1 MGWLEKTPPQGSLI
15 FQRRWVRL
23 DADYLKY
30 FKNDKMVFSKR
41 IIPVTMIINVGR
53 VGEQRFEVVTPNRI
67 FLFRAE
73 SKLER
78 NEWMMA
84 LQDTMW
90 DQRQCGN
97 ITIHPPSHMQG
108 LLELQGHSKIYTVAC
123 IDKVFLY
130 RNAEEFQ
137 AGIGIT
143 SIEMNMSAVK
153 DTDRRAFELITPYKT
168 FRFIAESSEAKEEW
182 VEAMRSSINESFSSH
197 EVAKK
202 IWSMESNRFCADCGK
217 AQPKWAAI
225 NLCVV
230 ICEPCAVEHRRL
242 GSDISKVQSLEA
254 DKKVW
259 TDELIQ
265 LFLLLGNEQ
274 ANVFW
279 AANVPPGNALS
290 PSSTSEDRES
300 FISAKYQEG
309 RYRCYHQH
317 FGHQEELNNA
327 LCMNLQTNDVLE
339 TLCLVFC
346 GADVHCDT
354 GCSAFPTPISLAESY
369 NQALQAEFLRQN
381 QNTHIP
387 SPELR
392 HHVGKAPVIGT
403 ASITRR
409 GYLFKTGSMT
419 KPITT
424 RRGKEEFSQRWC
436 TLNCDKFSYYVN
448 EKNSSP
454 NGELKMKEIA
464 CLAVNPPEK
473 HGYAHTFEIYSTS
486 GRLYLF
492 GADDL
497 LSVREW
503 IKSIAKAFIPLSAG
517 DIVCMDFERIGKLC
531 YRDELNVQD
540 PQVGYFSLAGTMLHG
555 SLEGGERMDIDLR
568 KLNELSS
575 LKQNTVLALVDSS
588 RTLQIE
594 SEQKLDF
601 LGWSAAIKKSV
612 QCTGNILSQQQ
623 LTHLNVPVIVDC
635 CISYTAK
642 YGLTLEGIYRK
653 SGVNSSITTLLEV
666 FRQDA
671 RRVRLCEE
679 DHNVEDVSGVLK
691 RFFRDLE
698 DSIFT
703 SQASPQ
709 WLGTYTIREV
719 SQRAVQYQSLLSSMP
734 PVNKAT
740 LQALINH
747 LHCIQHFADI
757 NQMSQYNLAI
767 VFGPTLFQ
775 TDGRDSRASQVVEE
789 LIGHYV
795 TIFSVNEQEL
805 QKQLEEIRLIIKLQ
819 GKGVKQIKSP
829 HIICT
834 VYLEEREET
843 CEQHVKIPD
852 NMTAAELVVKILA
865 QSKISLNEQECWSCF
880 EMNER
885 EGTERSLHYQEKVL
899 PIIHSLG
906 TEKILLVKRN
916 FTMKA
921 MLSYLGKETKGWR
934 SGVMKFREERTLLG
948 CGSFHDRFFVLSDS
962 SLRLFKE
969 VQSIRPE
976 REWPVKSLKVYEGIK
991 ARLRPPTRWG
1001 MTIVSE
1007 DDRKQSQRWYMCF
1020 ETQIDMIEWMATFM
1034 SIQHKG
1040 NVWPEE
1046 YTQVE

>member
-1 MGWLEKTPPQGSLI
+1 MYSDSMSSICGDSSNPDRCSNISRPSISDSISLFSAGSVALQEEDPIPHASTVIKMGWLEKTPPQGSLI

-23 DADYLKY
+23 DTDYLKY
-30 FKNDKMVFSKR
+30 FKNDKMIFSKR
-41 IIPVTMIINVGR
+41 IIPITTIINVAR

-67 FLFRAE
+67 LLFRVE
-73 SKLER
+73 SKLKR
-78 NEWMMA
+78 NEWIMA
-84 LQDTMW
+84 LQGTMW
-90 DQRQCGN
+90 DQRQCGD

-168 FRFIAESSEAKEEW
+168 FRFIAESGEAKEEW

-202 IWSMESNRFCADCGK
+202 IWSVESNRFCADCGK

-230 ICEPCAVEHRRL
+230 ICEPCAVEHRHL
-242 GSDISKVQSLEA
+242 GSNISKVQSLEA

-259 TDELIQ
+259 TDEFIQ

-279 AANVPPGNALS
+279 AANMPPGNALS

-381 QNTHIP
+381 QNTYIP

-392 HHVGKAPVIGT
+392 HHVGKAPDIGT

-424 RRGKEEFSQRWC
+424 RRAKEEFSQRWC
-436 TLNCDKFSYYVN
+436 TLNYDKFSYYAN

-454 NGELKMKEIA
+454 NGELKMKELA

-497 LSVREW
+497 LSVQEW

-531 YRDELNVQD
+531 YRDELNVRD

-568 KLNELSS
+568 KLNEL
-575 LKQNTVLALVDSS
+575 
-588 RTLQIE
+588 
-594 SEQKLDF
+594 
-601 LGWSAAIKKSV
+601 
-612 QCTGNILSQQQ
+612 CNILSQQQ

-635 CISYTAK
+635 CSGYIAK

-671 RRVRLCEE
+671 RRV
-679 DHNVEDVSGVLK
+679 
-691 RFFRDLE
+691 
-698 DSIFT
+698 
-703 SQASPQ
+703 
-709 WLGTYTIREV
+709 EV

-734 PVNKAT
+734 PLNKAT

-747 LHCIQHFADI
+747 LHCIQHFEDI

-767 VFGPTLFQ
+767 VFGPTQFQ

-789 LIGHYV
+789 LIGQYV

-805 QKQLEEIRLIIKLQ
+805 QKQLEEIRLIMKLQ
-819 GKGVKQIKSP
+819 GKGVKQ
-829 HIICT
+829 
-834 VYLEEREET
+834 
-843 CEQHVKIPD
+843 IPD

-865 QSKISLNEQECWSCF
+865 QCKISLNEQECWSCF

-948 CGSFHDRFFVLSDS
+948 RGSFHDRFFVLSDS

-991 ARLRPPTRWG
+991 ARLGPPTRWG

-1007 DDRKQSQRWYMCF
+1007 DDRKQNQRWYMCF